1 MIEYC
6 NVNKLTPILT
16 IGSFLQ
22 DITESDIDALHRK
35 IGANVMQIRKE
46 KGLTQLDLALSIGLK
61 SVGLISVAEIYH
73 NKKHFNIEHL
83 YRIATILNVEI
94 TDFFKDIHTK

>member
-1 MIEYC
+1 M
-6 NVNKLTPILT
+6 
-16 IGSFLQ
+16 Q
-22 DITESDIDALHRK
+22 DITSENIDELHRK
-35 IGANVMQIRKE
+35 IGANVMKARKE

-83 YRIATILNVEI
+83 YKIANVLDIEI
-94 TDFFKDIHTK
+94 NEFFKDIYTK